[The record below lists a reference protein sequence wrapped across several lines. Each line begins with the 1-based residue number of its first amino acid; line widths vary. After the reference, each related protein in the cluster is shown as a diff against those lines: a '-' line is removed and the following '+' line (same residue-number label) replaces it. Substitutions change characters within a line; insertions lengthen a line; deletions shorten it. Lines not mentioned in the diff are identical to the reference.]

1 MTKFNLNPIKKGDT
15 YTATFT
21 FYTDK
26 AKTVTQNVSTWT
38 FKAMGKSSGTTIF
51 TWNDADFVQ
60 TNAYTRTLT
69 LSSDTTSAYTVGECS
84 YELQVTYPDTTQ
96 QTMFGGFVTIQDQ
109 VTS

>member
-15 YTATFT
+15 YYAVFT

-26 AKTVTQNVSTWT
+26 EKTTTQDVSAWT
-38 FKAMGKSSGTTIF
+38 FKAMGKISGSTIF
-51 TWNDADFVQ
+51 TWVDADFVE

-69 LSSDTTSAYTVGECS
+69 LSSATTAAYTAGECT

-96 QTMFGGFVTIQDQ
+96 QTLFGGFVTIQDQ
-109 VTS
+109 VTA